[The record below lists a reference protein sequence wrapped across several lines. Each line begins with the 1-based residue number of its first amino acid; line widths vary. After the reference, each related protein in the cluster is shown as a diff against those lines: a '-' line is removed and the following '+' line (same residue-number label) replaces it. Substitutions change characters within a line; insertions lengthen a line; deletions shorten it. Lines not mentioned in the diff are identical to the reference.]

1 MPTFPIYIHSLKVT
15 PLGLALTS
23 RDLTSSAK
31 IARILLDHGAEK
43 SEQMKYL
50 TGDTGLLQKN
60 TSTAR
65 ELLSDDIYTNG
76 CDLSARDL
84 LVVLDLSTI
93 HRVSVENENDEL
105 TLHKEVQ
112 QLSVDELLLHP
123 LLSAFLQF
131 KTQGS
136 NSIEIK
142 CGIP

>member
-84 LVVLDLSTI
+84 LIVLDFDTI
-93 HRVSVENENDEL
+93 HRISVEKENDEL

>member
-1 MPTFPIYIHSLKVT
+1 MPTFPIHIHSLKAT

-76 CDLSARDL
+76 CDPSARDL
-84 LVVLDLSTI
+84 LVVLDFSTI
-93 HRVSVENENDEL
+93 HRVSVEKENDEL

-112 QLSVDELLLHP
+112 HLSVDELLLHP

-136 NSIEIK
+136 NSIEVHDV
-142 CGIP
+142 